1 MYLLCSF
8 YQILVE
14 KTCSDIFVSSISTL
28 APNHCKNRE
37 KLTKLACIDNY
48 SRYNFSE
55 SVASRTG
62 SNMFNLLGFQ
72 NKQQYS
78 LEDF

>member
-14 KTCSDIFVSSISTL
+14 KTCSDICVSSISTL
-28 APNHCKNRE
+28 APKHCKNRE

-48 SRYNFSE
+48 SRYNFFGISC
-55 SVASRTG
+55 
-62 SNMFNLLGFQ
+62 
-72 NKQQYS
+72 
-78 LEDF
+78 LEDGPKYVQFTWVFSINRNIH